1 MLNVYLGNGWNDRE
15 DVVLGT
21 AIYFNSVYTDEW
33 MEDSFTKEMVLDV
46 DKTEIYGPNLA
57 ISPILGGIP
66 ITGISGG
73 VKTLILINNDPTHI
87 YNASQC
93 GDNCA
98 KWLLEIGKRKDVTI
112 RLGHIMNFDEDKQTD
127 EHIFGIRIVNNYI
140 MIRESKGYLYLIL
153 FTIGTL
159 KTEYIAV
166 NFQKC

>member
-15 DVVLGT
+15 DVVLST

-33 MEDSFTKEMVLDV
+33 MEDPFTKEMVLDV

-127 EHIFGIRIVNNYI
+127 EHVFDIRIVNNNI
-140 MIRESKGYLYLIL
+140 I
-153 FTIGTL
+153 
-159 KTEYIAV
+159 V
-166 NFQKC
+166 HNQKEFVGACIDLGVW